1 MKTFYEVLV
10 ELQSS
15 ACNIA
20 KSEIADNYM
29 DNPRLCGLAQESIDR
44 AYVLGELID
53 SMPVELAERK
63 V

>member
-1 MKTFYEVLV
+1 MKTFYEILV

-20 KSEIADNYM
+20 KSEIADDYM
-29 DNPRLCGLAQESIDR
+29 DNPRLRGIAHDSIDR
-44 AYVLGELID
+44 AYVLGEIID